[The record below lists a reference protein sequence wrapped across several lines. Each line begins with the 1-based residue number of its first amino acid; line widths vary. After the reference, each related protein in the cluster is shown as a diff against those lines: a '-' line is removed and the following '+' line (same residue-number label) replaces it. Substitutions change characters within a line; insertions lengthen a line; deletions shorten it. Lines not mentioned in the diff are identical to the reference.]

1 LLRVSAVLA
10 ACCCLSALAAA
21 QSVSSTAD
29 AGPTER
35 ASLPSDDAAAS
46 TDSRLSPL
54 SFTLPA
60 AATVNAAGSASPSS
74 PEAGSRWRHL
84 AFEAGGG
91 FTQPNG
97 TASDL
102 LNPGWNLRT
111 GAGWNFSRHLG
122 VLAEYEF
129 SRYGWQSPVLS
140 SGTRANGN
148 VHIWSL
154 TAEPIW
160 RYKITDHFGGYGVLG
175 GGFYRQVTAYGNKVP
190 GTDCNP
196 FFGCYPV
203 AQTNGGNSSSGNQ
216 VGANG
221 GLGFTYKTREAN
233 RWAYYLEVR
242 FSWLDTRPETAAF
255 FPVSLGVRW

>member
-1 LLRVSAVLA
+1 MLRVSAVVA
-10 ACCCLSALAAA
+10 ACCCFCAFAAA
-21 QSVSSTAD
+21 QSVPSAVTEGSVEHVSLADSAATPVPIGTPPAALNFVPPVASSTD
-29 AGPTER
+29 
-35 ASLPSDDAAAS
+35 
-46 TDSRLSPL
+46 
-54 SFTLPA
+54 
-60 AATVNAAGSASPSS
+60 NAGSGAQPST
-74 PEAGSRWRHL
+74 RWSHL
-84 AFEAGGG
+84 AFEAGAG

-102 LNPGWNLRT
+102 LNPGWSIRT

-122 VLAEYEF
+122 VLAEYDF

-140 SGTRANGN
+140 SGARANGN

-160 RYKITDHFGGYGVLG
+160 RYKITDHFGGYGVAG
-175 GGFYRQVTAYGNKVP
+175 VGFYRQVTGYGNKVP

-203 AQTNGGNSSSGNQ
+203 TQTNGGNSSSGNQ

-221 GLGFTYKTREAN
+221 GLGFTYKTKEAN

-242 FSWLDTRPETAAF
+242 FTWLDTRPETAAF